1 MPSLSRGLLRWG
13 IIGGLAL
20 GGLTILI
27 GPDRV
32 GAAFDQIRNKA
43 RQAAD
48 DFVDDPIAL
57 RRQLQTLAEQYPTRI
72 GQVRGELA
80 EVERQLRQLEHDS
93 DVAKRV
99 VAMAN
104 EDLNRLRVAV
114 SSGDAPTG
122 RLIALRESQ
131 FSPTARGQKDPVD
144 VAKEEARRI
153 NNVRLSYQD
162 RFASNKQQI
171 EFLGQQKE
179 RLTKILQRLDT
190 EYSDF
195 ETKMAVLD
203 RQIDSIERN
212 ERLIDM
218 SKEQQAMLAD
228 YDKFGEVG
236 NLGQLEAKL
245 AELRTVQE
253 AQLEALAKAGVPSDY
268 EQRAKAE
275 IADERWNS
283 EDPLG
288 LIDPSLQPLPQAT
301 EQSSSADTTAAGG
314 SSASS
319 TISKTANRK
328 KSI

>member
-1 MPSLSRGLLRWG
+1 MCSSLGRGLLRWG

-32 GAAFDQIRNKA
+32 GAAFDQLRSSA
-43 RQAAD
+43 RDAAD
-48 DFVDDPIAL
+48 SLIDDPVAL
-57 RRQLQTLAEQYPTRI
+57 RRQLQSLAEQYPTRI

-80 EVERQLRQLEHDS
+80 EVERQVRQLEHDS
-93 DVAKRV
+93 EVAKRV
-99 VAMAN
+99 VSMAN
-104 EDLNRLRVAV
+104 DDLNKLRVAV
-114 SSGDAPTG
+114 ASTDAPTG
-122 RLIALRESQ
+122 HLIALRESQ
-131 FSPTARGQKDPVD
+131 MKDGYGSKRKDPVD
-144 VAKEEARRI
+144 AAKEEARRV

-162 RFASNKQQI
+162 RYASNKQQL

-179 RLTKILQRLDT
+179 RLTKIVQRLET

-218 SKEQQAMLAD
+218 TKEQQSLLAD

-288 LIDPSLQPLPQAT
+288 LSDAPAASQRTP
-301 EQSSSADTTAAGG
+301 SSSDLSGAPANE
-314 SSASS
+314 SSSV
-319 TISKTANRK
+319 SKTASK
-328 KSI
+328 KSSI

>member
-1 MPSLSRGLLRWG
+1 MSSLSRGLLRWG

-32 GAAFDQIRNKA
+32 GAAFDQLRMKA

-57 RRQLQTLAEQYPTRI
+57 RRQLQSLAEQYPTRI

-80 EVERQLRQLEHDS
+80 EVERQMSQLAHDS
-93 DVAKRV
+93 EVAKRV
-99 VAMAN
+99 VTMASD
-104 EDLNRLRVAV
+104 DLNRLRVAV
-114 SSGDAPTG
+114 SEGEPVSGQ
-122 RLIALRESQ
+122 LIALRESQ
-131 FSPTARGQKDPVD
+131 FASGKKSAID

-153 NNVRLSYQD
+153 NNVRMSYQD
-162 RFASNKQQI
+162 RYASNKQQL

-179 RLTKILQRLDT
+179 RLSKILQRLET

-218 SKEQQAMLAD
+218 SKEQQAMLAE

-236 NLGQLEAKL
+236 NLGQLESKL

-268 EQRAKAE
+268 EQRAKAD

-288 LIDPSLQPLPQAT
+288 LEP
-301 EQSSSADTTAAGG
+301 TAPASGSP
-314 SSASS
+314 SSASAGKPQGTNPES
-319 TISKTANRK
+319 SLSGSISKTAHRK
-328 KSI
+328 SSI

>member
-1 MPSLSRGLLRWG
+1 MPSLSRGLVRWG
-13 IIGGLAL
+13 IIGGIAL

-32 GAAFDQIRNKA
+32 GAAFDQLRSKA

-48 DFVDDPIAL
+48 DLVDDPIAL
-57 RRQLQTLAEQYPTRI
+57 RRQLQSLAEQYPTRI

-80 EVERQLRQLEHDS
+80 EIERQIHQLEQDS
-93 DVAKRV
+93 EVAKRV
-99 VAMAN
+99 VVMAN

-114 SSGDAPTG
+114 ASGDTPNG
-122 RLIALRESQ
+122 RLIAMRESQ
-131 FSPTARGQKDPVD
+131 MANKKDGIE

-162 RFASNKQQI
+162 RYASNQQQL
-171 EFLGQQKE
+171 EFLSQQKD

-218 SKEQQAMLAD
+218 TKEQQSLLAD

-283 EDPLG
+283 DDPLG
-288 LIDPSLQPLPQAT
+288 LSSPRETAPAPSTGAT
-301 EQSSSADTTAAGG
+301 EETSQSFEKKTTA
-314 SSASS
+314 SA
-319 TISKTANRK
+319 R

>member
-1 MPSLSRGLLRWG
+1 MPCLKCGLLRWG
-13 IIGGLAL
+13 IIGGIAL

-32 GAAFDQIRNKA
+32 GAAFDQLRSKA

-48 DFVDDPIAL
+48 QFVDDPVAL
-57 RRQLQTLAEQYPTRI
+57 RRQLQSLADQYPTRI

-80 EVERQLRQLEHDS
+80 EVDRQLRQLEHGS
-93 DVAKRV
+93 DVAKRI

-104 EDLNRLRVAV
+104 DDLNKLRVAV
-114 SSGDAPTG
+114 SAGDTPSGQ
-122 RLIALRESQ
+122 LIALRESQ
-131 FSPTARGQKDPVD
+131 VQGFGHKDPVET
-144 VAKEEARRI
+144 AKEEARRI

-171 EFLGQQKE
+171 EFLGQQKD
-179 RLTKILQRLDT
+179 RLTKILQRLET
-190 EYSDF
+190 EYTDF

-212 ERLIDM
+212 DRLIDM

-253 AQLEALAKAGVPSDY
+253 VQLEALAKAGVPSDY

-288 LIDPSLQPLPQAT
+288 LTDPTQAPT
-301 EQSSSADTTAAGG
+301 ADAGQAAPNG
-314 SSASS
+314 SPASRE
-319 TISKTANRK
+319 ISKTGHRK
-328 KSI
+328 SSI

>member
-1 MPSLSRGLLRWG
+1 MPCLSRSLLRWG
-13 IIGGLAL
+13 IIGGIAL

-32 GAAFDQIRNKA
+32 GAAFDQLRSKA
-43 RQAAD
+43 RNAAD
-48 DFVDDPIAL
+48 NLIDDPVAL
-57 RRQLQTLAEQYPTRI
+57 RRQLQSLAEQYPTRI

-80 EVERQLRQLEHDS
+80 EVERQIRQLEQDS

-99 VAMAN
+99 VGMAN
-104 EDLNRLRVAV
+104 EDLNKLRVALA
-114 SSGDAPTG
+114 SGDSATG
-122 RLIALRESQ
+122 RLITLRESQ
-131 FSPTARGQKDPVD
+131 MTNKKDATE

-162 RFASNKQQI
+162 RFAANKQQL
-171 EFLGQQKE
+171 EFLSQQKE
-179 RLTKILQRLDT
+179 RLTTILGRLET

-218 SKEQQAMLAD
+218 TKEQQSLLAD

-275 IADERWNS
+275 MADERWNS

-288 LIDPSLQPLPQAT
+288 LSDPTGAPAAKQERPTGANAT
-301 EQSSSADTTAAGG
+301 KESPNVPA
-314 SSASS
+314 
-319 TISKTANRK
+319 ISKTANQK

>member
-1 MPSLSRGLLRWG
+1 MPCLSRSLLRWG
-13 IIGGLAL
+13 IIGGIAL

-32 GAAFDQIRNKA
+32 GAAFDQLRSKA
-43 RQAAD
+43 RNAAD
-48 DFVDDPIAL
+48 NLIDDPVAL
-57 RRQLQTLAEQYPTRI
+57 RRQLQSLSEQYPTRI

-80 EVERQLRQLEHDS
+80 EVERQIRQLEQDS

-99 VAMAN
+99 VSMAN
-104 EDLNRLRVAV
+104 EDLNKLRVALA
-114 SSGDAPTG
+114 SGDSASG
-122 RLIALRESQ
+122 RLITLRESQ
-131 FSPTARGQKDPVD
+131 MTNKKDASE

-162 RFASNKQQI
+162 RFAANKQQL

-179 RLTKILQRLDT
+179 RLTTILGRLET

-218 SKEQQAMLAD
+218 TKEQQSLLAD

-275 IADERWNS
+275 MADERWNS

-288 LIDPSLQPLPQAT
+288 LNDPSDAKQERPTGANAT
-301 EQSSSADTTAAGG
+301 KESPNVPA
-314 SSASS
+314 
-319 TISKTANRK
+319 ISKTANQK

>member
-1 MPSLSRGLLRWG
+1 MPTLSRGLLRWG

-32 GAAFDQIRNKA
+32 GAAFDQLRSSA
-43 RQAAD
+43 RDAAD
-48 DFVDDPIAL
+48 SLIDDPIAL
-57 RRQLQTLAEQYPTRI
+57 RRQLQSLAEQYPTRI

-80 EVERQLRQLEHDS
+80 EVERQIRQLEQDS
-93 DVAKRV
+93 EVAKRV
-99 VAMAN
+99 VSMAN
-104 EDLNRLRVAV
+104 DDLNRLRMAVA
-114 SSGDAPTG
+114 GGETPTG
-122 RLIALRESQ
+122 RLITLRESQ
-131 FSPTARGQKDPVD
+131 MTDKEDSLQA
-144 VAKEEARRI
+144 AKEEARRI

-162 RFASNKQQI
+162 RFAANRQQI
-171 EFLGQQKE
+171 EFLTQQQD
-179 RLTKILQRLDT
+179 RLTKILGRLES

-218 SKEQQAMLAD
+218 TKEQQAMLAD

-236 NLGQLEAKL
+236 NLGQLESKL

-253 AQLEALAKAGVPSDY
+253 AQLEALARAGVPSDY

-275 IADERWNS
+275 IADERWNG

-288 LIDPSLQPLPQAT
+288 LENSPADHRDGTQAAPESRT
-301 EQSSSADTTAAGG
+301 QRDANAVTPTSVRT
-314 SSASS
+314 
-319 TISKTANRK
+319 SKDRK
-328 KSI
+328 GA